1 MALLR
6 TAGAWGSSE
15 VHSGR
20 GSGVLLRSTSEVA
33 ALQHIKE
40 QLEAQQSR
48 AGVRCAFFLV
58 RSSSPP
64 ACRAPC
70 TLAGSWEVQLAGLL
84 ALLGLS
90 AFTC

>member
-20 GSGVLLRSTSEVA
+20 GSGVLLRSTSEVV
-33 ALQHIKE
+33 ALQQIKE

-48 AGVRCAFFLV
+48 A
-58 RSSSPP
+58 
-64 ACRAPC
+64 
-70 TLAGSWEVQLAGLL
+70 AGR
-84 ALLGLS
+84 
-90 AFTC
+90 